1 MMTEQIIYN
10 KSEEITDKSGQVKN
24 FRRWLSLLNYAAST
38 IKERP
43 RFLEKFF
50 EWQAQ
55 NELHEITPGVIKRW
69 FTHLEA
75 QGLSIASLKNHRNAL
90 VLYSKY
96 LQAIH
101 QESFEVVSIKGKD
114 MHKPEVLTLKEIEQ
128 LYKATEE
135 YPDPGIKDNELLA
148 MRERVI
154 LGVFYGCGVRSNE
167 GVHLQTEDVL
177 LQRNLLYIRQG
188 KGYKE
193 RYVPM
198 AEKIKR
204 DIENYLTYARPVL
217 LRKRKHN
224 ALFTGWTG
232 APMQRAA
239 IYERL
244 QILSA
249 IARLDKPIGLHTLRH
264 SIATHL
270 LQSGMKLEQIAKFLG
285 HSTLEST
292 QIYTHLKNEI

>member
-1 MMTEQIIYN
+1 MEHNQN
-10 KSEEITDKSGQVKN
+10 EI
-24 FRRWLSLLNYAAST
+24 RPEA
-38 IKERP
+38 IKE
-43 RFLEKFF
+43 
-50 EWQAQ
+50 
-55 NELHEITPGVIKRW
+55 W
-69 FTHLEA
+69 FAHLEA
-75 QGLSIASLKNHRNAL
+75 QALSIASLKNHRNAL

-101 QESFEVVSIKGKD
+101 QESFEVMSIQGKD
-114 MHKPEVLTLKEIEQ
+114 LGKPHVLTLKEVEQ

-135 YPDPGIKDNELLA
+135 YPDPGIKDKGLLA
-148 MRERVI
+148 MRERVM

-167 GVHLQTEDVL
+167 GVQIQTEDVL
-177 LQRNLLYIRQG
+177 LQRSLLYVRKG

-198 AEKIKR
+198 TVKVQQ
-204 DIENYLTYARPVL
+204 DIENYLTYVRPVL
-217 LRKRKHN
+217 LRKRKHS
-224 ALFTGWTG
+224 ALFTGWNG
-232 APMQRAA
+232 VPMQRSG

-244 QILSA
+244 QILKS
-249 IARLDKPIGLHTLRH
+249 IARIDKPIGLHTLRH

-292 QIYTHLKNEI
+292 QIYTHIINEKQL